1 LTLERRAFALEMR
14 GCRMMERK
22 MSGAGANQ
30 KDLEK
35 RMDGALA
42 ALKAEFSGLRSGRA
56 SASLVE
62 HITVDAYGSH
72 MPINQ
77 VGTVNVPEPRMISI
91 QVWDKALVSAVD
103 RAIRDAGI
111 GVNPVVDGTNVRIP
125 IPPLTEERR
134 KEFTKV
140 AHKYAEQA
148 RVAIRNVRR
157 EGMDQIKKAE
167 GVGEDEQKR
176 QSEQVQKLTDAMV
189 KKVDE
194 ALAAKEAEIM
204 QV

>member
-1 LTLERRAFALEMR
+1 M
-14 GCRMMERK
+14 
-22 MSGAGANQ
+22 AGPGVNM

-35 RMDGALA
+35 RMDGALS
-42 ALKAEFSGLRSGRA
+42 ALKSEFSGLRSGRA
-56 SASLVE
+56 SANLVE
-62 HITVDAYGSH
+62 HIMVDAYGSN

-77 VGTVNVPEPRMISI
+77 VGSVNVPEPRMISI

-111 GVNPVVDGTNVRIP
+111 GVNPVVDGTNVRVP

-140 AHKYAEQA
+140 AHKYAESA

-157 EGMDQIKKAE
+157 EGMDMIKKTE

-176 QSEQVQKLTDAMV
+176 QSEQVQKLTDSMI

>member
-1 LTLERRAFALEMR
+1 MTTP
-14 GCRMMERK
+14 
-22 MSGAGANQ
+22 GANM

-35 RMDGALA
+35 RMEGALA
-42 ALKAEFSGLRSGRA
+42 SLKTEFSGLRSGRA
-56 SASLVE
+56 TASLVE
-62 HITVDAYGSH
+62 PVMVDAYGTH
-72 MPINQ
+72 MPLNQ
-77 VGTVNVPEPRMISI
+77 VGSVNVPEPRMISV

-111 GVNPVVDGTNVRIP
+111 GLNPIIDGTNVRIP

-134 KEFTKV
+134 KELTKV
-140 AHKYAEQA
+140 AHKYAEHA

-157 EGMDQIKKAE
+157 EGLDQIKKTE
-167 GVGEDEQKR
+167 HVGEDEQKR
-176 QSEQVQKLTDAMV
+176 QSEQVQKLTDAMI

-194 ALAAKEAEIM
+194 ALAGKEAEIM